1 MRFNIPADDR
11 GRCRDWPNCTMERL
25 QPKRGRLLKPG
36 VAKASTA
43 KPNQFMLG
51 DKHKFDEETGQV
63 YSETTASI
71 PTSHDRNWF
80 RLPPTAIAKADFRD
94 ERDYSRGF
102 RSELSMNC
110 GDNLKKPKPKRP
122 RSAKAVRS
130 LQETAIEC
138 VIQNISNVTFEA
150 IEYLPNQLV
159 QRIWNEANRRSV
171 YLGF

>member
-1 MRFNIPADDR
+1 
-11 GRCRDWPNCTMERL
+11 MERL
-25 QPKRGRLLKPG
+25 LSKRRRLLKPSN
-36 VAKASTA
+36 ARASTFE
-43 KPNQFMLG
+43 PNRFMLG

-71 PTSHDRNWF
+71 PSSHDRNWF
-80 RLPPTAIAKADFRD
+80 QLPPTTTAKVDFRD
-94 ERDYSRGF
+94 ERDYGRGL
-102 RSELSMNC
+102 RSELSVNC
-110 GDNLKKPKPKRP
+110 RDSLKKPKTKRS

-150 IEYLPNQLV
+150 IEHLPNQLI
-159 QRIWNEANRRSV
+159 QRIWNEANRRFV